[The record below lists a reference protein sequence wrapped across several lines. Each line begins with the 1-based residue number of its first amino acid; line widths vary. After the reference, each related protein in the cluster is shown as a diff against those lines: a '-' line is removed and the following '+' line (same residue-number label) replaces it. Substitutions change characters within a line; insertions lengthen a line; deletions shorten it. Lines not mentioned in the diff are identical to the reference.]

1 MLFSLV
7 FIYFSYLCRKF
18 ECEMEQLKHERGV
31 AMVRLL
37 NPLSHFQKEYGA
49 WSGRLDASV
58 SRMDRQQNSSLT
70 SVGFA
75 HVKLQSGFCKTYL
88 FREGTLGRDVMS
100 ELFVSVHKHY
110 KELSK
115 EQVSDE
121 LYVKKHL
128 PFAGKE
134 NMGHLRYSTTGM
146 SGLSYAHSFWGH
158 GKRYLRKCHVGGECT
173 MTNEDRVFALYN
185 ESEYNNKE

>member
-1 MLFSLV
+1 MI

-18 ECEMEQLKHERGV
+18 ECEMEQLKHECGV

-49 WSGRLDASV
+49 WSGGWDASV
-58 SRMDRQQNSSLT
+58 SRMDRQQNSSLE
-70 SVGFA
+70 SVGL
-75 HVKLQSGFCKTYL
+75 VQVELQSGCCKTYL
-88 FREGTLGRDVMS
+88 FRDGTLGRDVMP
-100 ELFVSVHKHY
+100 EPFVSVHKHY

-115 EQVSDE
+115 EQMSDA

-128 PFAGKE
+128 PFASKE

-158 GKRYLRKCHVGGECT
+158 GKRCLGKCHVGGDCT
-173 MTNEDRVFALYN
+173 MTNEDRGTLYN